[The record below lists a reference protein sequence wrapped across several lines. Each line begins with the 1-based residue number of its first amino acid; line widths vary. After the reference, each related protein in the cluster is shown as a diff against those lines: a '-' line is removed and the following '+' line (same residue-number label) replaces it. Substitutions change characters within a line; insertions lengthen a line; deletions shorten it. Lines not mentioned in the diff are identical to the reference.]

1 MHRVEGKNSGDWVE
15 SALSTAETSPSAS
28 VPAFTPLGE
37 DVAELL
43 VIRVF
48 VRVVDAD
55 VSVAIAA

>member
-1 MHRVEGKNSGDWVE
+1 MQRVKGKNSGDWVK
-15 SALSTAETSPSAS
+15 SALSTAKASPSAS

-43 VIRVF
+43 VIRVL

-55 VSVAIAA
+55 VSVATAD